1 MGGRFRSERQLIARL
16 LANADA
22 SLAALGNEALEALVL
37 TLASNENVV
46 KTAAAGLE
54 GFFNCVQAVENFH
67 EDSLRGVAGL
77 AALVALT
84 QLEVLKCANAR
95 G

>member
-1 MGGRFRSERQLIARL
+1 MGGSFRSERQLIARL

-46 KTAAAGLE
+46 KAAAAGLE

-67 EDSLRGVAGL
+67 ENSLRGVAGL
-77 AALVALT
+77 AALT